1 MAVTVATPGATPVT
15 IPIVSTDVMELSL
28 GRTVQVAIVVRSWVV
43 ESLNVPVAVN
53 GSVEW
58 TAMLIGAV
66 EEDAGVIA
74 IAVRVAALTVIVVEP
89 VTEPSVAPIVVVPAA
104 TPVAM
109 PGGPD
114 VVMVAA
120 AALELVQCTSS
131 VMSCV
136 VPSLKEPLADI
147 VNSVSG
153 AMMGVEGK
161 ITMLLMVAPVTFSV
175 ALPAIDVAGSVAV
188 IVALPMAT
196 PLARPAVLTDAILAG
211 VADQS
216 TDLVTLRNPPSL

>member
-1 MAVTVATPGATPVT
+1 MDVTVAAPGAMPVT
-15 IPIVSTDVMELSL
+15 IPVVSTDAMELSL
-28 GRTVQVAIVVRSWVV
+28 GTTVQVAIVVRSWVV

-74 IAVRVAALTVIVVEP
+74 IAVRVAALTVNVVEP

-153 AMMGVEGK
+153 AMVGVEGK

>member
-1 MAVTVATPGATPVT
+1 M
-15 IPIVSTDVMELSL
+15 
-28 GRTVQVAIVVRSWVV
+28 AIVVRSWVV